1 MRKFLATAALC
12 SLALTPLFALA
23 QRDRDDRQDRDDKHG
38 KHERDRGDRDDRG
51 EKHEKHERGEHHDN
65 GRHEGWYKDE
75 HRDWDYDGDRWRPGH
90 AYPRGRYAEVRHA
103 WQCRAFDVR
112 ARRVVLYD
120 RSTWVIASYDI
131 PRCRDWY
138 WDRDT
143 VYVYDDDHHPG
154 WYLLFNARLGR
165 YVHVEYFGVGD

>member
-1 MRKFLATAALC
+1 MRKFLATTAFL
-12 SLALTPLFALA
+12 SLALTPLFGFS
-23 QRDRDDRQDRDDKHG
+23 QRDRDDRQDRDD
-38 KHERDRGDRDDRG
+38 RD
-51 EKHEKHERGEHHDN
+51 EKHEKHWKHDRDERHDN
-65 GRHEGWYKDE
+65 GRHEGWEKQRIRDE
-75 HRDWDYDGDRWRPGH
+75 HRNWDYDHDRIRPGR
-90 AYPRGRYAEVRHA
+90 AYPHGRYVEVKHA
-103 WQCRAFDVR
+103 WQCQRFDIR
-112 ARRVVLYD
+112 TRQVVLYD
-120 RSTWVIASYDI
+120 RSSWVIASYDI